1 MEENEELFEEL
12 HGLKKK
18 SMSAALNKEH
28 LSKYELDDIF
38 AV

>member
-1 MEENEELFEEL
+1 MEENEKLFEEL
-12 HGLKKK
+12 NGLKKK

-38 AV
+38 VA